1 MLRAWPGHGMNRPS
15 STGKPVSA
23 AVIVGREMRET
34 DTLHVLSDR
43 VAKEN
48 ERSRRRAEKRLANAR
63 ERLALLT
70 SMRSFGF
77 WRWNRATDEVWAS
90 KRARRILGLEA
101 RTPLTRDMLL
111 ATVHPADRAKITHA
125 IGATT
130 CRSDTVEMELR
141 IGQGVQTHWVTTK
154 VCAYRDAN
162 GMILRVVG
170 YVVDKSE
177 GGAEAQ
183 FLRQRQITHLTRVA
197 MLGALSGAI
206 AHELQQPLT
215 AVLCDAQAA
224 QLLTS
229 GVDFK
234 VEDLREILSDII
246 NDTKH
251 AGQVIQ
257 RLRSLLMRGELEL
270 QRVQI
275 EGLLDGVLALCRGTL
290 TERRTQVELRI
301 DAGLPG
307 VMGDRVELQQ
317 VLLNLILNAS
327 ESMINNAPADR
338 RMEIDIAFDAGRE
351 AIRTSVLDCG
361 KGIEDDQL
369 EHIFEPFFT
378 TKASGLGLG
387 LAVSRSIVVAHKGR
401 LWATKRSGRGAAF
414 HFTLPIAQRAENNE
428 RCHGHAR

>member
-1 MLRAWPGHGMNRPS
+1 M
-15 STGKPVSA
+15 
-23 AVIVGREMRET
+23 
-34 DTLHVLSDR
+34 DTSHVLNGR

-48 ERSRRRAEKRLANAR
+48 KRSRRRVEKRLANAQ

-70 SMRSFGF
+70 STRSFGF

-90 KRARRILGLEA
+90 KRARRMLGLEA
-101 RTPLTRDMLL
+101 RTPLTRDLLL
-111 ATVHPADRAKITHA
+111 ATVHPADRDTITHA
-125 IGATT
+125 IGAATGRNGT
-130 CRSDTVEMELR
+130 AEMELR
-141 IGQGVQTHWVTTK
+141 IIGRDMQIHWITTK
-154 VCAYRDAN
+154 VRAYRDAN
-162 GMILRVVG
+162 GMLVRVVG
-170 YVVDKSE
+170 YMVDESKNKKN
-177 GGAEAQ
+177 EAK
-183 FLRQRQITHLTRVA
+183 FLDQQQQITYLTRLA
-197 MLGALSGAI
+197 MLGELSGAI
-206 AHELQQPLT
+206 AHELQQPLA
-215 AVLCDAQAA
+215 AVLCNAQAA
-224 QLLTS
+224 QLLAAS
-229 GVDFK
+229 ADFK
-234 VEDLREILSDII
+234 VDDLREILSDII
-246 NDTKH
+246 NDNKH
-251 AGQVIQ
+251 AGQLIQ
-257 RLRSLLMRGELEL
+257 RLRSLLMRGERQMQSVDVGDL
-270 QRVQI
+270 V
-275 EGLLDGVLALCRGTL
+275 GKALALCRGTL
-290 TERRTQVELRI
+290 TKRCVQVDLRI
-301 DAGLPG
+301 DAGLPP
-307 VMGDRVELQQ
+307 VHGDHVELQQ